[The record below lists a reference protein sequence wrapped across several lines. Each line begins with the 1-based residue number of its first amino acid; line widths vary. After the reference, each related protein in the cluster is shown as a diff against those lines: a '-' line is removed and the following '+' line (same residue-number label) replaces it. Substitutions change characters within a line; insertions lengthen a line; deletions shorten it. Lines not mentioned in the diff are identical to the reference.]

1 MYCVVANGCARLW
14 ERVMTEDVDSRLGR
28 LLRASSVPQRDALF
42 RIRLLERREWQRYR
56 RQMAAQGVIVVLLLV
71 VPLLL
76 WVAMP
81 DRAAH
86 RMAPE
91 LVSRGL
97 VAMFI
102 LALLAAATFSMRG
115 ILQAARWLRHGP
127 RI

>member
-1 MYCVVANGCARLW
+1 
-14 ERVMTEDVDSRLGR
+14 MTEDLDDRLGR

-42 RIRLLERREWQRYR
+42 RIQLLERREWKRYR
-56 RQMAAQGVIVVLLLV
+56 KQTVAQWVIVLLLMA

-81 DRAAH
+81 DRAAQ
-86 RMAPE
+86 R
-91 LVSRGL
+91 LVPQLARDGL

-102 LALLAAATFSMRG
+102 LALLVAAAFSTRG
-115 ILQAARWLRHGP
+115 ILQAARWLRRSP